1 MGYTHFWY
9 LPEGRISDDNWEE
22 YSECVKTIVEP
33 HIGGCIGNLVV
44 NENIIAFAGSPA
56 HETFS
61 VRREQFLDSWQTK
74 NSRVFN
80 FCKTAQKPYDKIVTA
95 CLTKM
100 KSVFKDDVKI
110 SSDGEADDWAT
121 GFGVANA
128 SKEEIKNLVADLEAD
143 YDNYN

>member
-33 HIGGCIGNLVV
+33 HIGGCIGKLVV
-44 NENIIAFAGSPA
+44 NENVVAFEGAPA

-61 VRREQFLDSWQTK
+61 VRREQFLDSWQRK
-74 NSRVFN
+74 NDRVFN
-80 FCKTAQKPYDKIVTA
+80 FCKTARKPYDKIVTA

-110 SSDGEADDWAT
+110 ASDGEAEDWET
-121 GFGVANA
+121 GFEYANA
-128 SKEEIKNLVADLEAD
+128 SEEEIKNLIADLEEN
-143 YDNYN
+143 YDN